1 MDVNYITVSSKKLSS
16 VPIKNGQLIALMDK
30 DAWFYDMGGLRH
42 GVTGKRVVAELP
54 QDTSDLYPD
63 TLVIVTEGDTKGIFL
78 WTGVEFS
85 LIASANTDSHVKTDK
100 SDADKIYIT
109 GTDYTDDEAIS
120 TLLKN
125 LDVYIEGKTG
135 KIHALGFTGGSAD
148 SALSADKAL
157 EANKATSDGS
167 GNEITKTYIKNISIE
182 GDVVTITYGD
192 DSTSTEQT
200 LNTDT
205 HAVTKIVVGPKEDS
219 KEDGAASDGEVHINL
234 FDDDEQR
241 SSHVI
246 QGEGATSVT
255 SDVHGNIKISSENTW
270 QPNTATQGGYV
281 AKGEPNKVWST
292 DNTGA
297 PAWREQESKYV
308 HPDSGVKAGTY
319 TKVTVDIQG
328 HVTKGENPTTLS
340 DYGITD
346 GLPIIMLG
354 AGSDLDK
361 LTDSAVYIGTADS
374 TITNKPVDTNQFG
387 MLVISEDRN
396 DPSNAVIQK
405 FFCPD
410 GQYSRTSVGG
420 TFTNWSKDKLTDTVY
435 VHPTTP
441 GNLHIPSGGTSGQ
454 ILVWNADGEAEWGNP
469 EAVAVAVMEGSTEE
483 HAGKAGIVP
492 APEAGPA
499 TSYLRNDGVWST
511 PSDTKYNDFT
521 GTDGTTG
528 GQSGLVPAP
537 EEADLN
543 KFLASDGT
551 WKSLPDVNITPQW
564 EDFPEN

>member
-16 VPIKNGQLIALMDK
+16 VPIKNGQIIALMDK
-30 DAWFYDMGGLRH
+30 NVWFYDMGGIRH
-42 GVTGKRVVAELP
+42 GVTGQKVVAELP
-54 QDTSDLYPD
+54 EDTSDLYPD
-63 TLVIVTEGDTKGIFL
+63 TLVMVTEGNTKGIFI
-78 WTGVEFS
+78 WTGVEFT
-85 LIASANTDSHVKTDK
+85 LIASANTDSHVQTDA
-100 SDADKIYIT
+100 STASKIYVT

-135 KIHALGFTGGSAD
+135 KLHALGFTGGSAD
-148 SALSADKAL
+148 TAISADKAE
-157 EANKATSDGS
+157 EASKATSDGS
-167 GNEITKTYIKNISIE
+167 GNEITKTYIKGISIS
-182 GDVVTITYGD
+182 GTTVTITYGD
-192 DSTSTEQT
+192 NHTDSQQT
-200 LNTDT
+200 VNTDT
-205 HAVTKIVVGPKEDS
+205 HAVTKLVVAPTEDS
-219 KEDGAASDGEVHINL
+219 NEDGAANNGEVHINL
-234 FDDDEQR
+234 FDDNEQR
-241 SSHVI
+241 SSHGI
-246 QGEGATSVT
+246 KGEGATSVT
-255 SDVHGNIKISSENTW
+255 SDTSGNIKISSENTW
-270 QPNTATQGGYV
+270 KQNSAIQEGYV
-281 AKGEPNKVWST
+281 TKGEPNKVWST
-292 DNTGA
+292 NDKGE

-308 HPDSGVKAGTY
+308 HPDSGVAAGTY
-319 TKVTVDIQG
+319 TKVTVDVQG
-328 HVTKGENPTTLS
+328 HVTNGENPTTLS
-340 DYGITD
+340 EYGITD

-354 AGSDLDK
+354 EGTNLDK
-361 LTDSAVYIGTADS
+361 LTDSAVYIGTASS
-374 TITNKPVDTNQFG
+374 TITNKPLPVNQFSL
-387 MLVISEDRN
+387 LVISEDRN

-420 TFTNWSKDKLTDTVY
+420 TFTKWSKDELTDTVY

-454 ILVWNADGEAEWGNP
+454 ILIWNADGQAEWGNP

-521 GTDGTTG
+521 GTDGTAE
-528 GQSGLVPAP
+528 GQNGLVPAP
-537 EEADLN
+537 STEDSN

-551 WKSLPDVNITPQW
+551 WKSLPDVNTTPQW